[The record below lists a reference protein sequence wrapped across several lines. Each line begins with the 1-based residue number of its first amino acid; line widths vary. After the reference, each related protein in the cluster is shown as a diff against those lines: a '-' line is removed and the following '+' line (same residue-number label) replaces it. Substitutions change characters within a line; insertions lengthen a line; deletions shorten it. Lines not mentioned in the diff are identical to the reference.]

1 MTHADWYIFSMPLAI
16 TIVAA
21 GATWLHLYDLRRKDS
36 AAKQEA
42 DRPK

>member
-1 MTHADWYIFSMPLAI
+1 MTNADWYNFGIPI
-16 TIVAA
+16 TMGIIGVGAA
-21 GATWLHLYDLRRKDS
+21 WLQHYALKREDS